1 MGEERRSS
9 PSVCLH
15 DFFAQKF
22 DGVLFNARYI
32 GARLLKT
39 MPERQNCLTVPA
51 FLMDK
56 HCRLTIGGHSASFHQ
71 SAEACFGKDGS

>member
-22 DGVLFNARYI
+22 DGVFFNARYI
-32 GARLLKT
+32 GARNPQHGSDLVLGMHHACLLYT
-39 MPERQNCLTVPA
+39 SRCV
-51 FLMDK
+51 
-56 HCRLTIGGHSASFHQ
+56 
-71 SAEACFGKDGS
+71 

>member
-32 GARLLKT
+32 APRLLQT
-39 MPERQNCLTVPA
+39 MPGITR
-51 FLMDK
+51 
-56 HCRLTIGGHSASFHQ
+56 H
-71 SAEACFGKDGS
+71 

>member
-22 DGVLFNARYI
+22 DGVLSTRD
-32 GARLLKT
+32 T
-39 MPERQNCLTVPA
+39 
-51 FLMDK
+51 
-56 HCRLTIGGHSASFHQ
+56 
-71 SAEACFGKDGS
+71 

>member
-32 GARLLKT
+32 GARN
-39 MPERQNCLTVPA
+39 PEHGSDLVPVSYTHLTLPTRWSV
-51 FLMDK
+51 
-56 HCRLTIGGHSASFHQ
+56 
-71 SAEACFGKDGS
+71 

>member
-32 GARLLKT
+32 APRLLQT
-39 MPERQNCLTVPA
+39 MPGITRALISGN
-51 FLMDK
+51 F
-56 HCRLTIGGHSASFHQ
+56 IGTPTFRVRG
-71 SAEACFGKDGS
+71 GKQPRGQEQLPSRSKG

>member
-32 GARLLKT
+32 GARN
-39 MPERQNCLTVPA
+39 PEHGSDLVLRMHHAVLEAVTQRNDQALPLGQAGQSLAHVFY
-51 FLMDK
+51 FL
-56 HCRLTIGGHSASFHQ
+56 
-71 SAEACFGKDGS
+71 